1 MKGGEKNKMKYCS
14 KLKVIIVLVS
24 LAILIFPLTS
34 AFANTFLEDK
44 TMHLWKGETGEY
56 CIYLQNTGEEDLVQV
71 IKVFEGEEYIRN
83 IDEVKKEF
91 NVSVGTISDD
101 LPVCI
106 ELRLPNDAEK
116 GEKYSIGYGVTSPSS
131 DNKDGIVSIAPI
143 QIRET
148 FYLTE
153 RLDKRPVPVSV
164 YVIIALIGIVIF
176 GIAGYKYSRKTKLK
190 IQKMKDEGI

>member
-1 MKGGEKNKMKYCS
+1 MKYCS

-24 LAILIFPLTS
+24 LALLVLPSVS

-44 TMHLWKGETGEY
+44 TMSLWKGEIGEY
-56 CIYLQNTGEEDLVQV
+56 CIYLQNTGEEDSVQV
-71 IKVFEGEEYIRN
+71 IKIFEGEEYIRN
-83 IDEVKKEF
+83 MDEINKEF
-91 NVSVGTISDD
+91 NVLIGTVSDD
-101 LPVCI
+101 LPVCMNV
-106 ELRLPNDAEK
+106 RLPNDAEK
-116 GEKYSIGYGVTSPSS
+116 GEKYLINYGVTSPSS
-131 DNKDGIVSIAPI
+131 NNNGGIVSIAPI

-176 GIAGYKYSRKTKLK
+176 GIAGYKYSRKTKLR
-190 IQKMKDEGI
+190 IQKLKDERI